1 MGLSSLG
8 EHSPREFVKK
18 RGALPIIAYRVII
31 SRQVPTRM
39 RRSPR
44 LAQSPCHQNRAN
56 WSSDLSPTFA
66 KSLPSKSGLA
76 TIAKLTAAERKTVDN
91 TLYRTSRSLQK
102 LPQHVTQ
109 EVVRRLASRNEMVA
123 NAASKDEARR
133 AIAQLTATRV
143 YRKVVET
150 VRERNAC
157 FQNQTSG
164 KSDLSLRA
172 VALNE
177 SIVTTAPSEPQ
188 LLKRYAE
195 DIGVPL
201 RKVGKICA
209 QRAAVGTTAFWKFQR
224 KVRKDTTNPETL
236 DHIRR
241 FFMTRGQPRNV
252 GVATTAAADR
262 RGA

>member
-1 MGLSSLG
+1 
-8 EHSPREFVKK
+8 
-18 RGALPIIAYRVII
+18 
-31 SRQVPTRM
+31 M

-66 KSLPSKSGLA
+66 TSLPSKSGLA

-123 NAASKDEARR
+123 NAASKDEARS

-164 KSDLSLRA
+164 KSDYSLRA

-188 LLKRYAE
+188 LLNRYAE

-201 RKVGKICA
+201 RKVRKICA

-224 KVRKDTTNPETL
+224 KVRKDVTNPETIA
-236 DHIRR
+236 HIRR
-241 FFMTRGQPRNV
+241 FFMKRGQPRNA

-262 RGA
+262 RGAWNRDFYVGKRGKKGDR

>member
-1 MGLSSLG
+1 
-8 EHSPREFVKK
+8 
-18 RGALPIIAYRVII
+18 
-31 SRQVPTRM
+31 M

-76 TIAKLTAAERKTVDN
+76 TIAKLTAAERKTVKN
-91 TLYRTSRSLQK
+91 TLYRTSKSLQK
-102 LPQHVTQ
+102 LSQRVTQ
-109 EVVRRLASRNEMVA
+109 EVVRRLASKNEMVA

-143 YRKVVET
+143 YHKVVET

-157 FQNQTSG
+157 FQNKTSG
-164 KSDLSLRA
+164 KTDYSLCA

-177 SIVTTAPSEPQ
+177 SIVTTAPFEPQ
-188 LLKRYAE
+188 LLNRYAE

-201 RKVGKICA
+201 RKVRKICA
-209 QRAAVGTTAFWKFQR
+209 KRAAVGTTTLWKFQR
-224 KVRKDTTNPETL
+224 KVRKDL
-236 DHIRR
+236 SLIHI
-241 FFMTRGQPRNV
+241 
-252 GVATTAAADR
+252 
-262 RGA
+262 